1 MHNIVVAH
9 VLGFGQKLGAAN
21 ITVHAKRNLQAIGVT
36 RTADKT
42 LVSGGAQVCHLILGR
57 GLIGHDAIVAR
68 LVCWI
73 APLISIATAARA
85 LASHTQQTTAA
96 SANTRQAAVAIIL
109 CAATNESPD
118 IQLGFI
124 ERSAREGDP
133 WSAQMAF
140 PGGHL
145 DPVDTDLKAAA
156 MRETLEEI
164 DVDLG
169 VADYLGPVDQ
179 QFAAPRGPR
188 LNMIIEPHVFAL
200 PAVPPSKPNY
210 EVAEV
215 VWAPLADLM
224 SNRWHDT
231 ETKPLGDTPTVFN
244 GYRLPRGHFVWG
256 LTYRMLK
263 SFFAIIDKDWQPP
276 AER

>member
-1 MHNIVVAH
+1 M
-9 VLGFGQKLGAAN
+9 
-21 ITVHAKRNLQAIGVT
+21 
-36 RTADKT
+36 
-42 LVSGGAQVCHLILGR
+42 
-57 GLIGHDAIVAR
+57 
-68 LVCWI
+68 
-73 APLISIATAARA
+73 ISIATTAKA
-85 LASHTQQTTAA
+85 LASHTQQTTQPTAD
-96 SANTRQAAVAIIL
+96 TRQAAVAIIL
-109 CAATNESPD
+109 CAPDQHNTD

-145 DPVDTDLKAAA
+145 DPQDKNLKAAA

-164 DVDLG
+164 AVNLDE
-169 VADYLGPVDQ
+169 ADYLGVVDQ

-200 PAVPPSKPNY
+200 PAVPDSTPNY

-215 VWAPLADLM
+215 VWVGLADLM

-231 ETKPLGDTPTVFN
+231 ETKPLENTPTVFN

-263 SFFAIIDKDWQPP
+263 SFFAIIDEGWRPP
-276 AER
+276 PER

>member
-1 MHNIVVAH
+1 
-9 VLGFGQKLGAAN
+9 
-21 ITVHAKRNLQAIGVT
+21 
-36 RTADKT
+36 
-42 LVSGGAQVCHLILGR
+42 
-57 GLIGHDAIVAR
+57 
-68 LVCWI
+68 
-73 APLISIATAARA
+73 LISIATTAKA
-85 LASHTQQTTAA
+85 LASHTQQTTQPTAD
-96 SANTRQAAVAIIL
+96 TRQAAVAIIL
-109 CAATNESPD
+109 CAANQQSTD

-124 ERSAREGDP
+124 QRSAREGDP

-145 DPVDTDLKAAA
+145 DPEDKDLKAAA

-164 DVDLG
+164 GVDLTH
-169 VADYLGPVDQ
+169 ATYLGVVDQ

-188 LNMIIEPHVFAL
+188 LNMIIEPHVFTL
-200 PAVPPSKPNY
+200 PAVPNSTPNY

-215 VWAPLADLM
+215 VWAPLAELM

-231 ETKPLGDTPTVFN
+231 ETKPMDSTPTVFN

-263 SFFAIIDKDWQPP
+263 SFFATIDKDWRPP
-276 AER
+276 QER

>member
-1 MHNIVVAH
+1 M
-9 VLGFGQKLGAAN
+9 
-21 ITVHAKRNLQAIGVT
+21 T
-36 RTADKT
+36 
-42 LVSGGAQVCHLILGR
+42 
-57 GLIGHDAIVAR
+57 
-68 LVCWI
+68 
-73 APLISIATAARA
+73 SIATIATA
-85 LASHTQQTTAA
+85 LASHNQQTTTATA
-96 SANTRQAAVAIIL
+96 DTRQAAVAIIL
-109 CAATNESPD
+109 CAANQQSTD

-145 DPVDTDLKAAA
+145 DETDKNLKAAA
-156 MRETLEEI
+156 MRETMEEI
-164 DVDLG
+164 G
-169 VADYLGPVDQ
+169 VSLESADYLGPVDQ

-188 LNMIIEPHVFAL
+188 LNMIIEPHVFRL
-200 PAVPPSKPNY
+200 PEIPPTTPNY

-215 VWAPLADLM
+215 VWASVADLM

-231 ETKPLGDTPTVFN
+231 ETKPMGDTPTVFN

-263 SFFAIIDKDWQPP
+263 SFFATIDPDWRAP